1 MSTISS
7 FKRIG
12 NKHNVRSGKDCAKKF
27 WESVREHAIKI
38 INSKKEK
45 MKLLIKEQ
53 QESYENAKICHIC
66 KEKFENNY
74 VKDQKYHKVRGHCH
88 YTGEYRRAAHS
99 LYNLK

>member
-7 FKRIG
+7 FKSIG
-12 NKHNVRSGKDCAKKF
+12 NKHNVHRGKDCAKRF
-27 WESVREHAIKI
+27 WESLREHAIKI

-45 MKLLIKEQ
+45 MKLLTKEQ
-53 QESYENAKICHIC
+53 QESYENVKICHIC

-74 VKDQKYHKVRGHCH
+74 VKDKKYRKVRDHCH

-99 LYNLK
+99 LCNLK